1 MDHAPRLEP
10 YLLMGKGAKGAAA
23 AKLIKDATS
32 APGVYVFAEL
42 LDFPNVQELAN
53 NPQHAQSHAML
64 QLFSFGT
71 YQQYKQN
78 PGAYPALTP
87 AQLVKLK
94 HLSIAS
100 LAMESKI
107 LPYPVLLSAL
117 DVSSI
122 RELEDLIID
131 AIYQDV
137 VRGKLDQKEH
147 QFEVEFTMGRDIP
160 PGQLGTLLSALQEWS
175 ARTAAVLSELDNQIQ
190 SIQSQEVA
198 AKLHLEDQDRRRDLV
213 IQDIHAAAKA
223 SREQPLLTGALGGSK
238 RLNVGKDY
246 DGMDLDEPVTSGGG
260 GGLGGL
266 LGGWAG
272 SRKKPSQT
280 SQTTSSLGKK
290 RGRT

>member
-1 MDHAPRLEP
+1 M
-10 YLLMGKGAKGAAA
+10 
-23 AKLIKDATS
+23 
-32 APGVYVFAEL
+32 
-42 LDFPNVQELAN
+42 
-53 NPQHAQSHAML
+53 
-64 QLFSFGT
+64 
-71 YQQYKQN
+71 
-78 PGAYPALTP
+78 
-87 AQLVKLK
+87 
-94 HLSIAS
+94 
-100 LAMESKI
+100 
-107 LPYPVLLSAL
+107 LSAL

-272 SRKKPSQT
+272 SRKKYV
-280 SQTTSSLGKK
+280 
-290 RGRT
+290 